1 MRLIVSL
8 LVSIMMVGL
17 AGCAGL
23 SNKVELAQSH
33 MKLLDGSALFGEPVQ
48 VSEGIGW
55 THGIPSDQREA
66 IRPEG
71 GQMRGRDM
79 VSIAQVQ
86 R

>member
-33 MKLLDGSALFGEPVQ
+33 MKLLDGSALFGEPVEI
-48 VSEGIGW
+48 SESTALDPLQI
-55 THGIPSDQREA
+55 DDE
-66 IRPEG
+66 
-71 GQMRGRDM
+71 MRVFVGDL
-79 VSIAQVQ
+79 SLIHI
-86 R
+86 